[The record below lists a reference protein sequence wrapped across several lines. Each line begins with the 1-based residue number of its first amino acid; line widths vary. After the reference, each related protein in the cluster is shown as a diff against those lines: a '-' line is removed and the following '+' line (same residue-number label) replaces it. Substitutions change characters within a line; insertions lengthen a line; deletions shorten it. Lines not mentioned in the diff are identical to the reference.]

1 MERRKFIQLS
11 SKSTVALST
20 LPFHDLLSITPSG
33 LVRDRS
39 DSTHLKEMKSWDIMV
54 DRDAGPCE
62 KYAAAEFQRIFKS
75 ITGAQL
81 KAGAVPG
88 VKKAVYIGESAVRQ
102 SPFSDFEI
110 PAKGEEGFRIKVSKG
125 LLLIG
130 GAHPRGTLYGVYEF
144 FERYIGVRFLT
155 KDHTHI
161 PSDAS
166 EVPVPFVDFNY
177 EPSFFFRWP
186 YYQENFDDPAF
197 AVRLRANTISSE
209 ERLGGK
215 TSQGLITHS
224 ILDYLPVSVYGKTH
238 PEYFALVDGVRK
250 LDVGGGGPQV
260 CSTNSEVIRIITE
273 GVSKVLDADPSL
285 TNISVSQM
293 DNNAICECPF
303 CSALGAKEE
312 SEGAPHLALVNA
324 VAESIAVSHPGV
336 KIGTLVYW
344 YSRKPPKYMTLLPNV
359 QIMLCSIECCTFH
372 PLDDPLC
379 SRNKLFCEDLDRWKN
394 ICKNIL
400 IWNYNTNFT
409 AYDLPFPNF
418 NTIGKNV
425 RLFQENGVQGVFMQA
440 AGNGLSAE
448 MSDLRNYVMAQCLWN
463 PEKESWELVE
473 EFCRLHYGP
482 AASSILEYLHY
493 LHRNAMEREVH
504 PNCFPKASEVGLDFE
519 VSQKIHAFF
528 QEALKSSSDITIRNR
543 VEKSMIP
550 ALRSLLVTAP
560 LIYKNERYTYDDPF
574 VSEQVFDQYKS
585 LTKKFSMNRVAEN
598 KLTIDY
604 INEIE
609 AVKKGL
615 PAILLE
621 NKIWSVLVFPEQKGR
636 IAQVLHKPSGNSL
649 VNKPK
654 AEEAGITSA
663 KETKNTWRYHQNR
676 VFVTREFK
684 DGSVWQRI
692 ISLPGD
698 KDEIRITT
706 EYTAGQQKSG
716 WEVRER
722 PCLFRISGSEDPKLV
737 SVYTKSPD
745 WNQGNLDWQF
755 DREIIFQRL
764 LRTDTA
770 CTSFAFYDHSKHYG
784 ISQNFDRDTFR
795 RFFLF
800 WHPGRKELGMEMCTP
815 LQTLQEGQKLSF
827 SYGIGFLK
835 GPCVN
840 NEELIESS
848 AF

>member
-1 MERRKFIQLS
+1 MKRKKFLQLS
-11 SKSTVALST
+11 STSAIALST
-20 LPFHDLLSITPSG
+20 LSFRNLLPVISPELSPKQSG
-33 LVRDRS
+33 TL
-39 DSTHLKEMKSWDIMV
+39 HLEEMKNWPVIISG
-54 DRDAGPCE
+54 DAIASE
-62 KYAAAEFQRIFKS
+62 KYAADEFQRIFKS
-75 ITGAQL
+75 ITGHEL
-81 KAGAVPG
+81 KISAKPG
-88 VKKAVYIGESAVRQ
+88 SNNAVYIGNEAIEQ
-102 SPFSDFEI
+102 FLFPDFEV
-110 PAKGEEGFRIKVSKG
+110 PDKGEENFRIQIG
-125 LLLIG
+125 ENLLIA
-130 GAHPRGTLYGVYEF
+130 GARPRGVLYGVYEF
-144 FERYIGVRFLT
+144 FERYTGVRFLT
-155 KDHTHI
+155 TDHTYI
-161 PSDAS
+161 PPDAS
-166 EVPVPFVDFNY
+166 VIPVPFIGFSY

-186 YYQENFDDPAF
+186 YYQENYNDPAF
-197 AVRLRANTISSE
+197 AARLRINTISDE
-209 ERLGGK
+209 ERFGGK
-215 TSQGLITHS
+215 TSQGLITHL

-260 CSTNSEVIRIITE
+260 CSTNPDVIRIITE
-273 GVSKVLDADPSL
+273 NVTKALDADPSL

-293 DNNAICECPF
+293 DNDAVCECPS
-303 CSALGAKEE
+303 CSALSAKEE
-312 SEGAPHLALVNA
+312 SMGAPHLTLVNA
-324 VAESIAVSHPGV
+324 VAKGIAVSHPGV

-344 YSRKPPKYMTLLPNV
+344 YSRKPPKYITLLPNV

-372 PLDDPLC
+372 PLDDPSC
-379 SRNKLFCEDLDRWKN
+379 SRNKLFCEDLYKWKS

-448 MSDLRNYVMAQCLWN
+448 MSDLRNYVIAHCLWTSG
-463 PEKESWELVE
+463 KESWELVE

-482 AASSILEYLHY
+482 AASSMLEYLHY
-493 LHRNAMEREVH
+493 LHQNAMEREVH

-519 VSQKIHAFF
+519 VSQKIYACF
-528 QEALKSSSDITIRNR
+528 QKALQSSSDSTIHNR
-543 VEKSMIP
+543 VEKAMIP

-560 LIYKNERYTYDDPF
+560 LIYKDKRYTYDDPF

-585 LTKKFSMNRVAEN
+585 LAKKFSMNRVAEN
-598 KLTIDY
+598 KLTVDY

-615 PAILLE
+615 PAVLLE
-621 NKIWSVLVFPEQKGR
+621 NETWSVLVFPEQKGR
-636 IAQVLHKPSGNSL
+636 IAQILHKPSGNSL
-649 VNKPK
+649 VNEPK

-698 KDEIRITT
+698 KDEIRITA

-722 PCLFRISGSEDPKLV
+722 PCMFRISGSEDPKLV
-737 SVYTKSPD
+737 SVYTKSGD
-745 WNQGNLDWQF
+745 WSQGNQDWQF

-770 CTSFAFYDHSKHYG
+770 CTSFAFYDRSKHYG
-784 ISQNFDRDTFR
+784 ISQDFDQGTFR

-815 LQTLQEGQKLSF
+815 LQTLQEGQKISF
-827 SYGIGFLK
+827 SYGISYLDSIFW
-835 GPCVN
+835 
-840 NEELIESS
+840 
-848 AF
+848 